1 MYLSKYGLSIILE
14 LRSLLL
20 VAFTVC
26 SFSDGGLDEMVDEF
40 HGSKIMYGYVRV
52 KEPNTGLP
60 KFVFINWVG
69 H

>member
-1 MYLSKYGLSIILE
+1 M
-14 LRSLLL
+14 
-20 VAFTVC
+20 AFTVC

-60 KFVFINWVG
+60 KFVFINWVSY
-69 H
+69 